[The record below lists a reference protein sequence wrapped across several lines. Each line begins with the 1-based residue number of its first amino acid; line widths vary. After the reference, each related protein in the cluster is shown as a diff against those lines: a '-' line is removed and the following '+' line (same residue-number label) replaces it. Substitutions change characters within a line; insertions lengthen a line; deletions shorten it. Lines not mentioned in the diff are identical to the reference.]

1 MGALM
6 TKFKNLKLFKKGGLI
21 RFLIGVGLILAIGYL
36 LITYVPF
43 FSKYDHYVIGSDS
56 MEPVIMVGDVV
67 IIDTT
72 YDLDELHEGDIIA
85 FYADIRQN
93 GTIVVVV
100 HYLYSIT
107 EVDGIRTFKT
117 KPEISDSTD
126 PWELVDADIVGL
138 HVLTVP
144 KVGPILLFAQST
156 IGRIVIIGDIVLIYL
171 VLEMFKPKKKKA
183 TSMAEVDSSKD
194 QIVPKHEQ

>member
-1 MGALM
+1 MKKL
-6 TKFKNLKLFKKGGLI
+6 KNMKIFKKGGLI

-72 YDLDELHEGDIIA
+72 YDLDELKEGDIIA

-93 GTIVVVV
+93 GNIVVVV
-100 HYLYSIT
+100 HYLDSIT
-107 EVDGIRTFKT
+107 ETDGIRTFKT
-117 KPEISDSTD
+117 KPEISDSQD

-138 HVLTVP
+138 YVLTIP
-144 KVGPILLFAQST
+144 KIGPILLFAQST

-171 VLEMFKPKKKKA
+171 VLELFKPKKKKE
-183 TSMAEVDSSKD
+183 TSIAEVESSKD
-194 QIVPKHEQ
+194 ETVPKLEQ